1 MVSCSSMIAHLS
13 EYMDGDA
20 TPELCLTIEHHLR
33 GCRRC
38 SAVYNS
44 TRKLLIIAGD
54 ERIFE
59 LPAGFSVRLHRF
71 LDHAMIS
78 GLPT

>member
-1 MVSCSSMIAHLS
+1 MVRCKTIIAHLS
-13 EYMDGDA
+13 EYVDA
-20 TPELCLTIEHHLR
+20 EASPELCHTIEHHLR

-38 SAVYNS
+38 SAVYDS
-44 TRKLLIIAGD
+44 TRKMLVIAGD

-71 LDHAMIS
+71 LDHAIVD
-78 GLPT
+78 GNLG